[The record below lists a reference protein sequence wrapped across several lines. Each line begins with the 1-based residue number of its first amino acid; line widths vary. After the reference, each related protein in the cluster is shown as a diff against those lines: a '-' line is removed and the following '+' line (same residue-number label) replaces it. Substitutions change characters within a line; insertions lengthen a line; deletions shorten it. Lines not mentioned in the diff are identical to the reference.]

1 MTIGMGRPVV
11 IGKGPGDV
19 GSQLVASRNGGGFPA
34 RKPARPPGQT
44 PEVEETKM
52 RKLGIVVTAIA
63 CLMLAAQVFAATAPA
78 AGAFKGQMDVGAF
91 GGVAVPMGKLADKS
105 TETELGGNMKMGY
118 GGGVFFDYFMTPEI
132 ALGLDGS
139 YVTSTNKDDSNVKG
153 NTMQYGIHGKY
164 LIPTGGKFLPY
175 LQVGAAMY
183 NRKADYTSGGASVSA
198 SDTKP
203 GINGGVGFGYKVN
216 ESVAVGLNGM
226 YHYTIGKFEPEIEG
240 TKVELL
246 KDWNY
251 VGFNAVVTFTIPK
264 AK

>member
-1 MTIGMGRPVV
+1 
-11 IGKGPGDV
+11 
-19 GSQLVASRNGGGFPA
+19 
-34 RKPARPPGQT
+34 
-44 PEVEETKM
+44 M

-63 CLMLAAQVFAATAPA
+63 CLMMAAVTFAADKPA
-78 AGAFKGQMDVGAF
+78 AGAFKGQMDIGVF
-91 GGVAVPMGKLADKS
+91 GGVAVPMGQLAAKGTD
-105 TETELGGNMKMGY
+105 TEIGANMKMGY

-132 ALGLDGS
+132 ALGLDGA

-203 GINGGVGFGYKVN
+203 GINGGVGFGYEVN
-216 ESVAVGLNGM
+216 ESVAIGLNGM
-226 YHYTIGKFEPEIEG
+226 YNYTIGKWEPTDDIKALG
-240 TKVELL
+240 GL

-251 VGFNAVVTFTIPK
+251 ATFNAVVSFTLPK